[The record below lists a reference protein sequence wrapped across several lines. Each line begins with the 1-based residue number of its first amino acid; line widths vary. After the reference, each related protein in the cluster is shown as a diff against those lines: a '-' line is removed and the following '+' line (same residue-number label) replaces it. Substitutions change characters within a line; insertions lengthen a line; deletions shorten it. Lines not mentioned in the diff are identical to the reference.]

1 MGDNICSHLWEL
13 KFATNRKHQIK
24 SLLNWGLSCTRLS
37 KYQTRNALGAFTLKA
52 TRDIKVF
59 YLGNF
64 INVKYMV
71 VVAQSCLTL
80 WDPMDCSLPNFS
92 VRGIFQAEKTGVGC
106 HSLFQG
112 IFPTWVSHTVGRFYT
127 IWATREVP
135 RSSKTTTNT
144 ITFMPTI
151 TILNVKINIVK
162 DWKFYLSTLDQLRE
176 YSVKTGLSHSYSD

>member
-52 TRDIKVF
+52 TRDIMVF

-80 WDPMDCSLPNFS
+80 WDPMHCSLPDFS
-92 VRGIFQAEKTGVGC
+92 VHGIFQAEKTGVGFY
-106 HSLFQG
+106 SLFQG
-112 IFPTWVSHTVGRFYT
+112 IFPTQVSCIEGSFFT
-127 IWATREVP
+127 IWATREA
-135 RSSKTTTNT
+135 S
-144 ITFMPTI
+144 
-151 TILNVKINIVK
+151 
-162 DWKFYLSTLDQLRE
+162 
-176 YSVKTGLSHSYSD
+176 SVKYKVLQFILLKLFRLFAEHSSGLYTLHCCC

>member
-112 IFPTWVSHTVGRFYT
+112 IFPTQVSRIEGSFFT
-127 IWATREVP
+127 IWATREA
-135 RSSKTTTNT
+135 S
-144 ITFMPTI
+144 
-151 TILNVKINIVK
+151 
-162 DWKFYLSTLDQLRE
+162 
-176 YSVKTGLSHSYSD
+176 SVKYKVLQFILLNLFRLFAEQSNGLYTLHCCC

>member
-80 WDPMDCSLPNFS
+80 WDHMDCSLPNFS
-92 VRGIFQAEKTGVGC
+92 VHGIFQAEKTGVGC
-106 HSLFQG
+106 HSLCQG
-112 IFPTWVSHTVGRFYT
+112 IFPTQVSRIEGSFFT
-127 IWATREVP
+127 IWATREA
-135 RSSKTTTNT
+135 S
-144 ITFMPTI
+144 
-151 TILNVKINIVK
+151 
-162 DWKFYLSTLDQLRE
+162 
-176 YSVKTGLSHSYSD
+176 SVKYKVLQFILLNLFRLFAEQSNGLYTLHCCC

>member
-52 TRDIKVF
+52 TRDITVF

-112 IFPTWVSHTVGRFYT
+112 IFPTQVSRIEGSFFT
-127 IWATREVP
+127 IWATREA
-135 RSSKTTTNT
+135 S
-144 ITFMPTI
+144 
-151 TILNVKINIVK
+151 
-162 DWKFYLSTLDQLRE
+162 
-176 YSVKTGLSHSYSD
+176 SVKYKVLQFILLNLFRLFAEQSNGLYTLHCCC

>member
-112 IFPTWVSHTVGRFYT
+112 IFPTQVSRIEGSFFA
-127 IWATREVP
+127 IWATREA
-135 RSSKTTTNT
+135 S
-144 ITFMPTI
+144 
-151 TILNVKINIVK
+151 
-162 DWKFYLSTLDQLRE
+162 
-176 YSVKTGLSHSYSD
+176 SVKYKVLQFILLNLFRLFAEQSNGLYTLHCCC